1 MTGKQTAATVKE
13 SLTTGDRERFENW
26 ASDDGEYPKAIECVG
41 NCYRLAQTQAYWMAW
56 HKCSTESPAIAVI
69 DTQAAEIEQLRT
81 ALAEI
86 SEYWNRD
93 QNDQA
98 MHDACW
104 HAINTANS
112 ALSGEP
118 TC

>member
-1 MTGKQTAATVKE
+1 MTEKQTAATVKE

-69 DTQAAEIEQLRT
+69 DSQAAEIERLRE
-81 ALAEI
+81 ALA
-86 SEYWNRD
+86 D
-93 QNDQA
+93 L
-98 MHDACW
+98 
-104 HAINTANS
+104 ANAAEEAWGS
-112 ALSGEP
+112 DRPCVRIALAALSGEQK
-118 TC
+118 